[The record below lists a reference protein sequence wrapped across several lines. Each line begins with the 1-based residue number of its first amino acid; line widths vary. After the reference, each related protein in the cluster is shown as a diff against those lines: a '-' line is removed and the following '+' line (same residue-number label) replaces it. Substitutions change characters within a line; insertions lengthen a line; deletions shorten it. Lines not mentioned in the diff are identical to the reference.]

1 MGYIVDYVAALVI
14 AIVLLLGVYLVST
27 IVYYQLLHF
36 RPGNWVDYKQ
46 VTENT
51 YETLNIE
58 VKTLVLLIYSVCAIM
73 DFEKFSVFGRHFWK
87 FTKTNL
93 IFRSFKKKIL

>member
-14 AIVLLLGVYLVST
+14 AIVLLIGVYLVST
-27 IVYYQLLHF
+27 IGFYQLLHF

-51 YETLNIE
+51 YWNIE
-58 VKTLVLLIYSVCAIM
+58 VKTLVLLIYSICAIV